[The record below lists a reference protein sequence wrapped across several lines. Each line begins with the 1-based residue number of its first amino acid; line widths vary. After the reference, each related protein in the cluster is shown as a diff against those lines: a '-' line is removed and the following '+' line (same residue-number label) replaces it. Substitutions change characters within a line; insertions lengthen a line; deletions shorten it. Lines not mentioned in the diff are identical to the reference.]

1 MIFYRVAATRPDFPA
16 TAQLVFTTQPEHAV
30 FAAELLSLWRRDGLP
45 EHPRRAE
52 LLFAVR
58 EHDNGWRE
66 PDAAPSVD
74 PATGVPYNVHTYPT
88 NERAELWAR
97 AVDRFADEHP
107 YAALLIAHHTLCLH
121 TPERQDDAY
130 HDFFAALD
138 PRYDALLDRVAGIEP
153 AAEGAKTDLDADAQE
168 ARQLVLDEVRA
179 DYVWLELT
187 DLMSLALC
195 SGGLG
200 KWSHEIER
208 HGTRFRIDG
217 DTLAISPFPLAG
229 STTFTIRCRSIPD
242 RRYDSDSDLTM
253 TLVEAHWQRRQV
265 RVIEL

>member
-1 MIFYRVAATRPDFPA
+1 MIFYRVAATRPDSPA
-16 TAQLVFTTQPEHAV
+16 AAQLVFTTQPEHAV

-45 EHPRRAE
+45 DHPRRAE

-66 PDAAPSVD
+66 PDAAPAVD
-74 PATGVPYNVHTYPT
+74 PTTGEPYDVHTFPT
-88 NERAELWAR
+88 HERAELWAR
-97 AVDRFADEHP
+97 AVDRFAAEQP
-107 YAALLIAHHTLCLH
+107 YAALLIAHHTLTLH

-130 HDFFAALD
+130 RDFFAALD

-153 AAEGAKTDLDADAQE
+153 SRGAKSEDDADAVE

-195 SGGLG
+195 SGGLD
-200 KWSHEIER
+200 KWSQEFER
-208 HGTRFRIDG
+208 HGTRFRVDG

-229 STTFTIRCRSIPD
+229 STTFTIRCRTIPD
-242 RRYDSDSDLTM
+242 RRYASDSDLTM
-253 TLVEAHWQRRQV
+253 TLVEARWQRRQV